1 MNKWMLRLYHGLP
14 VPARTVAASLRG
26 YYLRWWRYG
35 PETEQIVAEA
45 LEREQWSRER
55 WESWQ
60 QERLALLLHHA
71 ATRVPYYR
79 EQWAARRRQG
89 DRASWELLEN
99 WPVLEKES
107 IRQSPSTFL
116 AEGCDPRRMY
126 HLHTSGTTGKSLDL
140 WWSRKTAREWYGLF
154 EARVKRWNSVST
166 RERWAILGGQTVTP
180 VSQSRPPF
188 WVWNSA
194 LNQLYMSSYHL
205 APRMIGHYLDAL
217 RRYRIKY
224 MLGYTSSLYALAQE
238 ILWAGLEPVKMAVV
252 ITNAEPVPDYQRE
265 AISEAFQCPVRETY
279 GMAEIVVSAGECSE
293 GSLHLWPEAG
303 WLEVLDGGVPVER
316 GVSGELV
323 CTGFLNPDM
332 PLVRYRVG
340 DRGAMGDASADC
352 SCGRSLPL
360 LGSVEGRIDDVLY
373 TADGRRV
380 GRLDPVFKSRLPIR
394 EAQIIQEALDKVRLR
409 YVPAPDFTLDAV
421 RSIVEQLRMR
431 MGSIEISL
439 EQMTE
444 LPRGA
449 NGKLR
454 AVICNLPPEE
464 RRALE
469 KAGR

>member
-1 MNKWMLRLYHGLP
+1 
-14 VPARTVAASLRG
+14 
-26 YYLRWWRYG
+26 
-35 PETEQIVAEA
+35 
-45 LEREQWSRER
+45 
-55 WESWQ
+55 
-60 QERLALLLHHA
+60 
-71 ATRVPYYR
+71 
-79 EQWAARRRQG
+79 
-89 DRASWELLEN
+89 
-99 WPVLEKES
+99 
-107 IRQSPSTFL
+107 
-116 AEGCDPRRMY
+116 
-126 HLHTSGTTGKSLDL
+126 
-140 WWSRKTAREWYGLF
+140 
-154 EARVKRWNSVST
+154 
-166 RERWAILGGQTVTP
+166 
-180 VSQSRPPF
+180 
-188 WVWNSA
+188 
-194 LNQLYMSSYHL
+194 
-205 APRMIGHYLDAL
+205 L

-279 GMAEIVVSAGECSE
+279 GMAEIVVSAGECSQ

-303 WLEVLDGGVPVER
+303 WLEVLDGGRPVER
-316 GVSGELV
+316 GASGELV

-373 TADGRRV
+373 TTDGRRV

-394 EAQIIQEALDKVRLR
+394 EAQIIQEALDRVRLR

-431 MGSIEISL
+431 MGSIEVSL

-464 RRALE
+464 RQALE